1 VTGATVLGFIVEML
15 TAALRAW
22 PQLAEILSG
31 TPGKGVDEY
40 LDEVRARLRSTGS
53 TRAAV
58 DEMAARR
65 RAVLTAAPPEEA
77 ARHHATITRLIA
89 RGSVVDADELAA
101 LTWVRDVASA
111 HVTPAPPPNP
121 FDPSAP

>member
-1 VTGATVLGFIVEML
+1 MTGAAVAGVVIEGLTV
-15 TAALRAW
+15 ALRAW

-31 TPGKGVDEY
+31 VPGKSVPEY

-65 RAVLTAAPPEEA
+65 RAVLTSASPEEI

-89 RGSVVDADELAA
+89 RGSVVDDEELAA
-101 LTWVRDVASA
+101 LTWARDVAGA
-111 HVTPAPPPNP
+111 HVGAPPPNP
-121 FDPSAP
+121 FADDAP

>member
-1 VTGATVLGFIVEML
+1 VTGAAVAGVVIESL

-31 TPGKGVDEY
+31 TPGKTVDEY

-58 DEMAARR
+58 DDMAAKR

-77 ARHHATITRLIA
+77 ARHHATITRLVA
-89 RGSVVDADELAA
+89 RAALDTDELAA
-101 LTWVRDVASA
+101 LTWARDIAGA
-111 HVTPAPPPNP
+111 HVTPAPPGNP
-121 FDPSAP
+121 FLDDAP

>member
-1 VTGATVLGFIVEML
+1 MTPSAVAGAVIEGLTV
-15 TAALRAW
+15 ALRFY

-58 DEMAARR
+58 DDMAAKR
-65 RAVLTAAPPEEA
+65 RAVLTSASPEEA

-89 RGSVVDADELAA
+89 RGSVVDTAELEA
-101 LTWVRDVASA
+101 LTWGRDVAGA
-111 HVTPAPPPNP
+111 HATPAPPPNP